1 MKINKII
8 TFLILINSLNISSQ
22 ETEYLENGNFLDPV
36 TIYGN
41 LLNTDNTKT
50 GKNIT
55 IIKSSELDN
64 YNFNSIY

>member
-1 MKINKII
+1 MINRIFIFIKNEENTMKINKII

-41 LLNTDNTKT
+41 LLLL
-50 GKNIT
+50 
-55 IIKSSELDN
+55 IILKQVK
-64 YNFNSIY
+64 I